1 MSLVLV
7 ESASQI
13 LRALGAP
20 LEAET
25 PERNFPITFKMMVR
39 EALLLEL

>member
-20 LEAET
+20 LKAGT
-25 PERNFPITFKMMVR
+25 PERNFPVTFEMMVR
-39 EALLLEL
+39 EAKLLEL